1 VDNPHVKFLY
11 DFFHEQVADGNL
23 IAKLPKNMDYL
34 GLVHIADVPG
44 RHEPGTGEIN
54 FANIYR
60 KLGEL
65 NYKRY
70 VAMEFMP
77 TGDPVAAL
85 RIAAEAAAKYGRE
98 GRAHS
103 SASHSSRRVHAS
115 A

>member
-1 VDNPHVKFLY
+1 
-11 DFFHEQVADGNL
+11 
-23 IAKLPKNMDYL
+23 MDLL

-54 FANIYR
+54 FANIYH

-65 NYKRY
+65 NYKGY

-85 RIAAEAAAKYGRE
+85 RAAAAAATKSGRE
-98 GRAHS
+98 GRVH
-103 SASHSSRRVHAS
+103 SASLLSSRRVHAS